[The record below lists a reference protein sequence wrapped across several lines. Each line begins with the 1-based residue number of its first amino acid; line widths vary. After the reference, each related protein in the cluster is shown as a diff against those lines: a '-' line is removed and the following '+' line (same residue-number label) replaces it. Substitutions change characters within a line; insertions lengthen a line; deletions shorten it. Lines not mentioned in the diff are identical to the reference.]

1 MDFADRRLE
10 MAERNWSNQHLRS
23 AAQTWHDESRR
34 HDYQY
39 MFEFCGLPIIQDP
52 QDICMLQEVLWAH
65 DPTVVIETG
74 VARGGSLVLS
84 ATMLA
89 AREYSSQLA
98 GDPPRRRVVCGLD
111 IDIRQHNRT
120 AIEQHPLSPLITLIE
135 GSSIDPHVVRQVREL
150 IRDDDCVLVVLDSDH
165 SAAHVREELRAF
177 APMVKEGGA
186 VLVMDTGIEFAPPD
200 SFSTDRPW
208 GPGSSPYTAV
218 SHFLETQDGRDF
230 VIDDHIQK
238 RDLITSAPS
247 GYLVR
252 RAVEREAHLS

>member
-1 MDFADRRLE
+1 MDFARRRLE
-10 MAERNWSNQHLRS
+10 IAERNWSNEVLRR

-84 ATMLA
+84 ATMVA
-89 AREYSSQLA
+89 AREFSAQLA
-98 GDPPRRRVVCGLD
+98 GSPTSRRLVCGID
-111 IDIRQHNRT
+111 IDIRQHNRI
-120 AIEQHPLSPLITLIE
+120 AIEQHPLSPLIELIE
-135 GSSIDPHVVRQVREL
+135 GSSIDPHVISQVRRL
-150 IRDDDCVLVVLDSDH
+150 IRADDRVLVILDSDH
-165 SAAHVREELRAF
+165 SAAHVLEELKAY
-177 APMVKEGGA
+177 APMVNPRGA
-186 VLVMDTGIEFAPPD
+186 ILVMDTGIEFAPPD

-208 GPGSSPYTAV
+208 GPGSNPYTAV
-218 SHFLETQDGRDF
+218 QQFLQTQDGEEF
-230 VIDDHIQK
+230 VVEDHIQK
-238 RDLITSAPS
+238 RHLITSAPS

-252 RAVEREAHLS
+252 RPL